1 MPAPVGRDLGK
12 FRTQLEAWFPTVLP
26 DDASHVKVGEIGG
39 PGGTGFSS
47 DTVIFDLDYRSDG
60 RDVHRGLVVRI
71 QPTGFQIF
79 PEYDLPAQYNVM
91 KALRDTDVPVPTM
104 LWQELTGDVIG
115 STFYVMEKI
124 EGLCPAD
131 NPSYTVEGWLKEM
144 SAEGQAELWQGYI
157 ETLAKVHALDPVE
170 LKLDFLNK
178 PELGD
183 TSLDQ
188 ELAYYENY
196 YQWAYPSGGH
206 PTIEPALAWL
216 RANRPPPPEKLRLV
230 WGDARIGNMIFQGT
244 RCAAVIDWEMARLG
258 DPIIDLAWGLFL
270 TRYHT
275 EGGGRPNLPGFPT
288 REETIER
295 YVECSGNSAD
305 NVEYYEILAG
315 MRFSVILIRIA
326 QQLKHYEFMPE
337 DSTFEIDNPVSNLHR
352 KQLEAIGVL

>member
-91 KALRDTDVPVPTM
+91 KALRDTAVPVPTM

-170 LKLDFLNK
+170 LKRPMKVRAPRLSRSLTARTKLIIDQLD
-178 PELGD
+178 EQGRWV
-183 TSLDQ
+183 
-188 ELAYYENY
+188 ENGRLRDDE
-196 YQWAYPSGGH
+196 QDAPS
-206 PTIEPALAWL
+206 
-216 RANRPPPPEKLRLV
+216 RK
-230 WGDARIGNMIFQGT
+230 
-244 RCAAVIDWEMARLG
+244 VIDCRTFISNVNALSTY
-258 DPIIDLAWGLFL
+258 L
-270 TRYHT
+270 T
-275 EGGGRPNLPGFPT
+275 
-288 REETIER
+288 
-295 YVECSGNSAD
+295 A
-305 NVEYYEILAG
+305 
-315 MRFSVILIRIA
+315 IR
-326 QQLKHYEFMPE
+326 
-337 DSTFEIDNPVSNLHR
+337 
-352 KQLEAIGVL
+352 